1 MSALFRD
8 SALGQ
13 VIRYATN
20 NKVLLYPEERPDFQC
35 PSHYRNNAG
44 LDAPPTPRAPADN
57 LARDVEKPPLE
68 NAVAAEHPSGEVEK
82 PEPENAG
89 DVAPL
94 PQDEARPH
102 RPESIEE
109 PSPLPTPATEKD
121 FDLTQIAT
129 SRTGL
134 SRVDTR
140 VTMEK
145 IHTRRDLE
153 QAYTTATLEKGPTMP
168 IIPEKLEDGT
178 VLVDWYDTDDPE
190 NPQNWSLRKKNFVTF
205 QIW

>member
-1 MSALFRD
+1 MSALIRD

-13 VIRYATN
+13 LIRYATN

-44 LDAPPTPRAPADN
+44 SDAPANPPAPAPAPAED
-57 LARDVEKPPLE
+57 LARDIEKPRLE
-68 NAVAAEHPSGEVEK
+68 NGDAELPSK
-82 PEPENAG
+82 
-89 DVAPL
+89 
-94 PQDEARPH
+94 DEAPTH

-109 PSPLPTPATEKD
+109 PSPLPTPTTEKD

-145 IHTRRDLE
+145 IQTRRDLE

-168 IIPEKLEDGT
+168 IIPEKLPDGT
-178 VLVDWYDTDDPE
+178 ILVDWYDTDDQE
-190 NPQNWSLRKKNFVTF
+190 NPQNWSLKKKNFIAF

>member
-13 VIRYATN
+13 LIRYATK

-35 PSHYRNNAG
+35 PLSYRRNEGEGPHATSTTATPDETSEQDIEKATLG
-44 LDAPPTPRAPADN
+44 KIVTKVPPAQDATPT
-57 LARDVEKPPLE
+57 
-68 NAVAAEHPSGEVEK
+68 
-82 PEPENAG
+82 
-89 DVAPL
+89 
-94 PQDEARPH
+94 H

-109 PSPLPTPATEKD
+109 APLTPATEKD
-121 FDLTQIAT
+121 FDLTQIA
-129 SRTGL
+129 SFRTGL
-134 SRVDTR
+134 TRVDTR

-153 QAYTTATLEKGPTMP
+153 QAYTTATLEKGPTRP

-178 VLVDWYDTDDPE
+178 ILVDWYDTDDPD
-190 NPQNWSLRKKNFVTF
+190 NPQNWSLRKKAFITF

>member
-13 VIRYATN
+13 LIRYATK
-20 NKVLLYPEERPDFQC
+20 NKVLLYPEERLDFQC
-35 PSHYRNNAG
+35 PLSYRSNEGEGPQATSTT
-44 LDAPPTPRAPADN
+44 ATPDETPEQDI
-57 LARDVEKPPLE
+57 EK
-68 NAVAAEHPSGEVEK
+68 
-82 PEPENAG
+82 
-89 DVAPL
+89 APL
-94 PQDEARPH
+94 GKIVTKVPPAQDATPTY

-109 PSPLPTPATEKD
+109 APLTPATEKD

-129 SRTGL
+129 FRTGL
-134 SRVDTR
+134 TRVDTR

-153 QAYTTATLEKGPTMP
+153 QAYTTATLEKGPTRP

-178 VLVDWYDTDDPE
+178 ILVDWYDTDDPE
-190 NPQNWSLRKKNFVTF
+190 NPQNWSLRKKAFITF

>member
-13 VIRYATN
+13 LIRYATK

-35 PSHYRNNAG
+35 PSCYQKNAG
-44 LDAPPTPRAPADN
+44 FEAKPTSILRTPAESPAGEIEKSALPTTDYVERPQSEAPA
-57 LARDVEKPPLE
+57 
-68 NAVAAEHPSGEVEK
+68 
-82 PEPENAG
+82 
-89 DVAPL
+89 
-94 PQDEARPH
+94 H
-102 RPESIEE
+102 RPESIEKV
-109 PSPLPTPATEKD
+109 SPPATPATEKD

-129 SRTGL
+129 NRTGL

-145 IHTRRDLE
+145 IQTRRDLE

-168 IIPEKLEDGT
+168 IIPETLEDGT
-178 VLVDWYDTDDPE
+178 ILVDWYDTDDQE
-190 NPQNWSLRKKNFVTF
+190 NPQNWSLKKKNFITF

>member
-13 VIRYATN
+13 LIRYATK
-20 NKVLLYPEERPDFQC
+20 NKVLLYPEERPDFRC
-35 PSHYRNNAG
+35 PSSYGGNERDGPQAASTTATPNETAEQDIEKTSLGRNETKAFAEQ
-44 LDAPPTPRAPADN
+44 DATPN
-57 LARDVEKPPLE
+57 
-68 NAVAAEHPSGEVEK
+68 
-82 PEPENAG
+82 
-89 DVAPL
+89 
-94 PQDEARPH
+94 H

-109 PSPLPTPATEKD
+109 APPTPATERD

-129 SRTGL
+129 IQTGL
-134 SRVDTR
+134 TRVDTR
-140 VTMEK
+140 VIMEK

-153 QAYTTATLEKGPTMP
+153 QAYTTATLEKGPTRP

-178 VLVDWYDTDDPE
+178 ILVDWYDTDDPE
-190 NPQNWSLRKKNFVTF
+190 NPQNWSLRKKAFVTF

>member
-13 VIRYATN
+13 LIRYATK

-44 LDAPPTPRAPADN
+44 LDAPATPQAAEN
-57 LARDVEKPPLE
+57 LARDPEKPQVE
-68 NAVAAEHPSGEVEK
+68 NAADSGRPPQE
-82 PEPENAG
+82 EP
-89 DVAPL
+89 
-94 PQDEARPH
+94 RTH

-121 FDLTQIAT
+121 FELTQIAT

-145 IHTRRDLE
+145 ITTRRDLE
-153 QAYTTATLEKGPTMP
+153 QAYTTATLEKGPTVP

-178 VLVDWYDTDDPE
+178 ILVDWYDTDDAE
-190 NPQNWSLRKKNFVTF
+190 NPQNWSLAKKNFVTF